1 MFYRRDMMISTEYFI
16 FIGIVLFL
24 LGIALFYYDKEKN
37 THYLV
42 NAFLLSSWVSAAI
55 FAIHIFSLINANKA
69 GEAIA
74 LSPLGMM
81 IAALIASAS
90 VMKNIA
96 ETKAHDLSKSEKEKE
111 RKRVFVLN
119 VMITIHTTID
129 VFINKYSDGQDEMS
143 HSALVENS
151 QVIQKMLDLIYI
163 DDVLPYLNENHQN
176 LLSNIYTQYCDFT
189 VKYIHKSPETN
200 HVIWPFYALDRY
212 NHFKIFSEEYIE
224 LSKLQ

>member
-1 MFYRRDMMISTEYFI
+1 
-16 FIGIVLFL
+16 
-24 LGIALFYYDKEKN
+24 
-37 THYLV
+37 
-42 NAFLLSSWVSAAI
+42 
-55 FAIHIFSLINANKA
+55 
-69 GEAIA
+69 
-74 LSPLGMM
+74 MM

>member
-1 MFYRRDMMISTEYFI
+1 MS
-16 FIGIVLFL
+16 IVPFRKIPSQTAVQFFS
-24 LGIALFYYDKEKN
+24 GSI
-37 THYLV
+37 
-42 NAFLLSSWVSAAI
+42 
-55 FAIHIFSLINANKA
+55 IHIFSLINANKA